1 MKNIII
7 GTAGHVDHGKTAL
20 IKALTGIET
29 DRIKEEKKR
38 GITIEL
44 GFAYLDLPDGEKAG
58 IIDVP
63 GHESLSK
70 ICWQVQAASTLPC
83 WLSPQTRALCHRPA
97 SIWASCR
104 C

>member
-44 GFAYLDLPDGEKAG
+44 GFAYLDLPTAKRRASLMCRGMK
-58 IIDVP
+58 
-63 GHESLSK
+63 SLSK

-83 WLSPQTRALCHRPA
+83 WLSPQTRALCRRPA

>member
-38 GITIEL
+38 GITMSW
-44 GFAYLDLPDGEKAG
+44 ALPTSTCPTAKRQASLMCRGMK
-58 IIDVP
+58 
-63 GHESLSK
+63 SLSK